1 MIRVKTKNQI
11 CRIRESG
18 LIIAEIFQEVK
29 NIIKP
34 GVTTQEI
41 DEWIGEFIKKKGAR
55 SAFKGYRG
63 YPSNCCI
70 SINEEVVHG
79 IPSAR
84 VIKVGDIV
92 SIDVGVNL
100 DGFIADSAKTFA
112 VGEIS
117 EEKARLL
124 RVTEE
129 ALYKGIGQ
137 MRAGNRVG
145 DISNAIQR
153 HVEKAGFSVVK
164 VLFGH
169 GVGFSLHEDPIVPN
183 FGKAHR
189 GEILREGMV
198 LAIEPM
204 VNAGHEEVKVLDN
217 RWTVVTCDGKPSAH
231 FEHTVAVVDG
241 KPKILTC

>member
-112 VGEIS
+112 VSEIS